1 MISRKAYNNISTF
14 LWKAAG
20 WLVAVGLIS
29 VIMLPEV
36 HVMRLSVLLCLALF
50 FVLAGFIMDRS
61 KR

>member
-20 WLVAVGLIS
+20 GLVAVGLIS
-29 VIMLPEV
+29 VVMLPEV
-36 HVMRLSVLLCLALF
+36 RVMRMSVLLCLALLF
-50 FVLAGFIMDRS
+50 ALAGFIMDRS